1 MIAKSGSIEID
12 SLNISENSLIT
23 TKSGNVHINSKN
35 DIYVETE
42 TVSGDDNIKNNNRK
56 ADIEVKITTTS
67 GSIYVE

>member
-56 ADIEVKITTTS
+56 ADIEVKIATTS